1 MAVRRGGHVSGAAQH
16 ASNQGGAAQHAWDQG
31 GVAQPTFAALPGD
44 TSELN
49 VAFYNVGIQI
59 SEVGKKNWKAKER
72 KLVADIV
79 KAANVD
85 SLDILCLSELG
96 AVDVGIGKN
105 CKKAASLLGSRICS
119 PTLRY
124 RLSLSTPTD
133 ITRLSCFP
141 VEWKSISTRS
151 SKTSMTS
158 VTGLSNTSVFARA
171 RAANSCPSSIA
182 THQPRGPTE
191 L

>member
-1 MAVRRGGHVSGAAQH
+1 MRRHTGTHRSVDVLAQLPATLFAIFVPPSQPMAVRRGGHVSGAAQH

-96 AVDVGIGKN
+96 AVDVGIGTKTARRRR
-105 CKKAASLLGSRICS
+105 CCLDPGSARRHCDIACRCLRRR
-119 PTLRY
+119 TLRDY
-124 RLSLSTPTD
+124 RA
-133 ITRLSCFP
+133 F
-141 VEWKSISTRS
+141 RS
-151 SKTSMTS
+151 SGSPS
-158 VTGLSNTSVFARA
+158 VPG
-171 RAANSCPSSIA
+171 
-182 THQPRGPTE
+182 HQKLP
-191 L
+191 